1 MKYLILIYL
10 IVVAILILEA
20 YFCTKEIKENEEERS
35 ECCGARYIGETD
47 LCAKCKEHTG
57 R

>member
-1 MKYLILIYL
+1 MKIALAIYF
-10 IVVAILILEA
+10 IVIVACILEA
-20 YFCTKEIKENEEERS
+20 YFCTKEIDDEDERS
-35 ECCGARYIGETD
+35 ECCGARYIGEPD